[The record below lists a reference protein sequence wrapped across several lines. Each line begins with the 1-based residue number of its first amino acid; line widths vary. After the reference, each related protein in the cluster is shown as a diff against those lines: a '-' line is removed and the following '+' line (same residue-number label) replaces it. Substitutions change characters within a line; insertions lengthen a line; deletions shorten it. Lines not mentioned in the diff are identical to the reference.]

1 MALPDATKE
10 AIYLRR
16 FLKEVLDIDKQ
27 IQIMSDNEGARSHA
41 QNPIQH
47 SRTKHID
54 IRHHFIREIL
64 QRKEIEVK
72 HIQTSEM
79 LADFLTKLLSKFTLN
94 YCLENSVNLRGAVV
108 ILNLYLMLISEQ
120 LL

>member
-1 MALPDATKE
+1 
-10 AIYLRR
+10 
-16 FLKEVLDIDKQ
+16 VLDIDKQ
-27 IQIMSDNEGARSHA
+27 IQIMNDNQGARSLA

-64 QRKEIEVK
+64 QRKEIEIK
-72 HIQTSEM
+72 YIQTSEM
-79 LADFLTKLLSKFTLN
+79 VADFLTKPLSKFKHN
-94 YCLENSVNLRGAVV
+94 YCLENFGVKNIELKKKINLRGAVV
-108 ILNLYLMLISEQ
+108 ILNLYLILISEQ